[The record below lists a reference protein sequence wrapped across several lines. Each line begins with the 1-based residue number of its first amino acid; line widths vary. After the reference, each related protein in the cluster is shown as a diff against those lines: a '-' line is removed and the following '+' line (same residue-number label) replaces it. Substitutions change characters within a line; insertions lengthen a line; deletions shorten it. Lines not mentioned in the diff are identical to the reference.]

1 MSGADGPPDDDRFVV
16 RDPTTTERIDAVEQT
31 EPAAVDAVVAD
42 AAAAQSRWANRSVAD
57 RRTIIDRVR
66 SLILERRDEL
76 AERISQET
84 GKSVADAVGADL
96 GPALETAAFLFDRGP
111 ELLAEDVPV
120 TRLVATGRSTI
131 VREPVGVVGVITPWN
146 YPFGIPVAEVLPPL
160 FAGNAVVM
168 KPAEETTLTA
178 LALRD
183 LLHEAGVP
191 EEVFAV
197 VPGRGPVTGAAL
209 ADAAIDHLSFTGS
222 TEVGFSL
229 RESCAA
235 RGVSTSLELGGSD
248 PAIVLSDADIAL
260 TAAGLTWARFA
271 IAGQSCAAPKRVF
284 ALAPVAEELTA
295 AIVARVEALDVGG
308 VDDTGYEVGPLISGP
323 AVEEIHDQVQRS
335 VEMGATVLTG
345 GEPLDR
351 DGHYYAPTV
360 LTDVTQEMPV
370 MTEETFGPVLPIQ
383 AVPDLDTAVERANDT
398 RFGLTGSVW
407 TRDTD
412 RGRAVARRIE
422 AGTVTV
428 NDHLYTFVL
437 GATPW
442 GGVKDSGGDF
452 SHGRWGL
459 ESVTESKHLHVA
471 PGETGVRTGRL
482 RNPWW
487 FPYDA
492 DTAAT
497 LGAMLATV
505 YGTGVRNRVRAGIEM
520 VWRVVS

>member
-1 MSGADGPPDDDRFVV
+1 MSDGDAPPADDTFLV
-16 RDPTTTERIDAVEQT
+16 RDPTTGDRIDAVEKT
-31 EPAAVDAVVAD
+31 PPAAVDAVVAD
-42 AAAAQSRWANRSVAD
+42 AATAQSRWSRRSVAD
-57 RRTIIDRVR
+57 RRAVIERVR
-66 SLILERRDEL
+66 SLILERRGSL
-76 AERISQET
+76 AAQISRET
-84 GKSVADAVGADL
+84 GKSVADAVGTDL
-96 GPALETAAFLFDRGP
+96 GPALETASFLIDRGP
-111 ELLAEDVPV
+111 DLLAEDVPV
-120 TRLVATGRSTI
+120 NRVVATGDSTV
-131 VREPVGVVGVITPWN
+131 VREPVGVVGAITPWN

-160 FAGNAVVM
+160 FAGNAVVL

-183 LLHEAGVP
+183 LLHDAGVP
-191 EEVFAV
+191 DQVFSV

-229 RESCAA
+229 RNSCAA

-248 PAIVLSDADIAL
+248 PAIVLPDADVEL

-284 ALAPVAEELTA
+284 PVAPVADELTA
-295 AIVARVEALDVGG
+295 AIVDRVEALDIGG
-308 VDDTGYEVGPLISGP
+308 VDDAVYEVGPLIS
-323 AVEEIHDQVQRS
+323 ASALETVHDQVRRS
-335 VEMGATVLTG
+335 VDMGATVLTG

-351 DGHYYAPTV
+351 AGHYFAPTV
-360 LTDVTQEMPV
+360 LTDVTPEMPV

-383 AVPDLDTAVERANDT
+383 SVPDVDTAVERANDT

-412 RGRAVARRIE
+412 RGRAVARRID

-428 NDHLYTFVL
+428 NDHLYTFML

-452 SHGRWGL
+452 SHGRWGI
-459 ESVTESKHLHVA
+459 EAVTTAKHLHVA
-471 PGETGVRTGRL
+471 PGETGVAAGRV

-487 FPYDA
+487 FPYEEDTA
-492 DTAAT
+492 DTFGELFTA
-497 LGAMLATV
+497 V
-505 YGTGVRNRVRAGIEM
+505 YGTGLRDRVRAGLTA
-520 VWRVVS
+520 VRRVLS